1 MSKAKT
7 PLKIDIVSK
16 KARFSYELIQSFT
29 AGIQLFGTEIKSI
42 RDGKVN
48 LTDGYCYFKQDE
60 LWVKNIHI
68 SEYSMGTYN
77 NHEPLRVRKL
87 LLHKRELKKLQ
98 AAVKEKG
105 LTIIPVRIFLN
116 EKGLAKLEISLARG
130 KKSHDKR
137 ETIKER
143 ESKRLVD
150 ATMKARKNFRL

>member
-150 ATMKARKNFRL
+150 ATMKARKNFRG